1 MCQHDFPLK
10 TKKAERAL
18 RTQPWH
24 SFKFPLQQNAPIE
37 KNIDESYSFDE
48 ATNLKFVIKATV
60 PKSKFQITKCRNKE
74 NHITDEANIKAPP
87 RTARTLSL
95 KDTLTVFR
103 KHAKKPTAHLL
114 LLA

>member
-1 MCQHDFPLK
+1 MELSNRQSTPGFSTSSYLTLGFLTWGYWTIPIG
-10 TKKAERAL
+10 
-18 RTQPWH
+18 RT
-24 SFKFPLQQNAPIE
+24 
-37 KNIDESYSFDE
+37 
-48 ATNLKFVIKATV
+48 TV

-74 NHITDEANIKAPP
+74 NHITDEANIKATP
-87 RTARTLSL
+87 RTARTL